1 MRRQFQDFSQTYE
14 LLSPVGELEFAE
26 AQSGHWIADSWL
38 LCTAVVSAV
47 VAVLLVEVAAGM
59 LK

>member
-1 MRRQFQDFSQTYE
+1 VKRQFQDLSQTQE
-14 LLSPVGELEFAE
+14 LLSPVGLLKVAE
-26 AQSGHWIADSWL
+26 AQLGHWVADSWL